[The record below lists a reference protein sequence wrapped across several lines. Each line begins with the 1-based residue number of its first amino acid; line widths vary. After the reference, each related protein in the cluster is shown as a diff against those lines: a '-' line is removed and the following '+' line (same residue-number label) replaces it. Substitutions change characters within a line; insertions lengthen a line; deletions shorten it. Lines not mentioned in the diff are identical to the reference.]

1 MAKVININKLG
12 WRTVSQRERPGT
24 GVDQP
29 THSRDRSALADLWT
43 TIDLAGF
50 LLRLLSR
57 FAFDPVHV
65 Q

>member
-29 THSRDRSALADLWT
+29 THSRDRS
-43 TIDLAGF
+43 
-50 LLRLLSR
+50 RLVSL
-57 FAFDPVHV
+57 
-65 Q
+65 